1 MLKREMELLLQ
12 QELRRT
18 GLGMRLPELPEA
30 PALLQSLRG
39 QLRRRL
45 VLLPRVPRALEPSGV
60 RAPEA

>member
-1 MLKREMELLLQ
+1 MELLLQ

-39 QLRRRL
+39 QLRRRP
-45 VLLPRVPRALEPSGV
+45 VPPSRVPPSRVPRALEPSGA